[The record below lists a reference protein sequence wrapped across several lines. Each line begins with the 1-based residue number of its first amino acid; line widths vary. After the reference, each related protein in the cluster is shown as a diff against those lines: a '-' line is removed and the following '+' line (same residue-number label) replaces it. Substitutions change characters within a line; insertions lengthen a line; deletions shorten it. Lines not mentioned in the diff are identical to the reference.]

1 MPHNNNV
8 ADAVT
13 DAELPRRVA
22 IKQMAALFGLSL
34 SAQALD
40 VLAKPAANSAQA
52 VSSHNAK
59 FLNKAE
65 LQMTGEIAEIII
77 PATDTPGALAVDVH
91 GFINRYLVDCTSKA
105 DQRKFT
111 DGLKKINAVADNN
124 FHKPFL
130 LCDEKQRVS
139 LLHAIEKQEL
149 GFNAVDK
156 QFFTFFKSL
165 TLLGYYTSEAG
176 ATKELAYLAIP
187 GGYKGNFPFANIGKA
202 WSLN

>member
-8 ADAVT
+8 ADVVT

-22 IKQMAALFGLSL
+22 IKQMATLFGLSL

-40 VLAKPAANSAQA
+40 VLAKPTVNSPQAA
-52 VSSHNAK
+52 K
-59 FLNKAE
+59 LLNEAE
-65 LQMTGEIAEIII
+65 LQMTGEIAELII
-77 PATDTPGALAVDVH
+77 PTTDTPGARAVDVH
-91 GFINRYLVDCTSKA
+91 GFIDRYLVDCTSKA

-111 DGLKKINAVADNN
+111 NGLKKINATADNN
-124 FHKPFL
+124 FHKHFL
-130 LCDEKQRVS
+130 LCDEKQRIS
-139 LLHAIEKQEL
+139 LLHGIEKRES
-149 GFNAVDK
+149 GFNAADK

-165 TLLGYYTSEAG
+165 TLLGYYTSEVG

-187 GGYKGNFPFANIGKA
+187 GGYKGSFPFANIGKA